1 MKKAYQ
7 KAILL
12 AAGYGSRL
20 SPYTQLIP
28 KPLMPIIRDE
38 YFNRGLLS
46 IIEYLLLQL
55 KSAKILEMIIVVH
68 YGGEKIK
75 EFLEDGSRY
84 GVVLKY
90 VEQKELLG
98 NGNAFYCGKKLLSG
112 SEEKVIILDC
122 DNFINDKYFFKSM
135 CQFHDE
141 NNLDISVAVCHV
153 ENPKKFAIIKTDE
166 KGHPK
171 EIIEKPQ
178 TNLFYW
184 GNLAKS
190 GIFVLSKKCL
200 SYSNKVVFQDKEQ
213 STTEMIA
220 FFLQQ
225 KDINMKLYSIKN
237 QFNDIGTWE
246 EYLPIL
252 KKNL

>member
-1 MKKAYQ
+1 MK

-28 KPLMPIIRDE
+28 KPLMPIIKDE
-38 YFNRGLLS
+38 HFNRGMLS

-55 KSAKILEMIIVVH
+55 KFAGVSEMIIVIN

-75 EFLEDGSRY
+75 SFLEDGSRY

-90 VEQKELLG
+90 VEQTELIG
-98 NGNAFYCGKKLLSG
+98 NGNAFYCGKKLLTG
-112 SEEKVIILDC
+112 SEQKVIVLDC
-122 DNFINDKYFFKSM
+122 DNFINDESFFKSM
-135 CQFHDE
+135 CQFHDD
-141 NNLDISVAVCHV
+141 NCLDVSVAVCHV
-153 ENPKKFAIIKTDE
+153 DNPKKFAIIKTDE
-166 KGHPK
+166 TGQPR
-171 EIIEKPQ
+171 EIVEKPQ
-178 TNLFYW
+178 ENLSYW

-190 GIFVLSKKCL
+190 GIFIVSQKCL
-200 SYSNKVVFQDKEQ
+200 SYSSETIFKDKEE

-225 KDINMKLYSIKN
+225 KDIAIKLYSIENK
-237 QFNDIGTWE
+237 FNDIGTWD